1 MSRRAVAGGL
11 LRVPAFPYVGDA
23 EFAVD
28 IAFPFARR
36 PMHPRP
42 RSGRGSRGRARRA
55 CDPALVDEDLDSTL
69 AVDRVADG
77 DDLEGLIAEAADGV
91 PSAASGRRGEGRA

>member
-1 MSRRAVAGGL
+1 
-11 LRVPAFPYVGDA
+11 
-23 EFAVD
+23 
-28 IAFPFARR
+28 
-36 PMHPRP
+36 
-42 RSGRGSRGRARRA
+42 
-55 CDPALVDEDLDSTL
+55 VDEDLDSTL